1 MTEIP
6 IAPSPPPIDP
16 KKDPSRKPPTLVAR
30 PDDIPLVLTAL
41 PQWIRWKWQWNP
53 ARSYWTKIPVS
64 ARSARNASTADPK
77 TWGEFADVASRL
89 NRDEVDGIGFV
100 FAPTDPFCGIDL
112 DKCRDPET
120 GSITDEALDLIALLD
135 GYAELSVTGTGVHV
149 IVRAS
154 LGNLSGRKSG
164 LVEIYDRG
172 RYFTMTGRR
181 INARGKLL

>member
-1 MTEIP
+1 MSA
-6 IAPSPPPIDP
+6 IANELPSPRRDP
-16 KKDPSRKPPTLVAR
+16 KKDPSRKPPTLSAR
-30 PDDIPLVLTAL
+30 PNEIPLVLTAL
-41 PQWIRWKWQWNP
+41 PQWIRWRWEWNT
-53 ARSYWTKIPVS
+53 ARNYWTKIPVS
-64 ARSARNASTADPK
+64 ARSARNASTTEPK
-77 TWGEFADVASRL
+77 TWGEFADVVSRL

-100 FAPTDPFCGIDL
+100 FSPADPFCGIDL

-154 LGNLSGRKSG
+154 LGDLFGRKSVV
-164 LVEIYDRG
+164 VEVYDRG

-181 INARGKLL
+181 LDARGEVL

>member
-1 MTEIP
+1 MSA
-6 IAPSPPPIDP
+6 IANEPSSSRTDP
-16 KKDPSRKPPTLVAR
+16 KRDPSRKPPTLSPR
-30 PDDIPLVLTAL
+30 PEEIPFVLTAL
-41 PQWIRWKWQWNP
+41 PQWICWKWLWNP

-64 ARSARNASTADPK
+64 ARSARNASTTDPK
-77 TWGEFADVASRL
+77 TWGEFGDVVSRL
-89 NRDEVDGIGFV
+89 GIDEVDGIGFV
-100 FAPTDPFCGIDL
+100 FAPADPFCGIDL

-120 GSITDEALDLIALLD
+120 GSITDEALDLIALLE

-164 LVEIYDRG
+164 LVEVYDRG

-181 INARGKLL
+181 LNARGEVL

>member
-1 MTEIP
+1 LPPRPDEIP
-6 IAPSPPPIDP
+6 
-16 KKDPSRKPPTLVAR
+16 V
-30 PDDIPLVLTAL
+30 VLSAL
-41 PQWIRWKWQWNP
+41 PQWIRWRWEWNA

-64 ARSARNASTADPK
+64 ARSARNASTTDRK
-77 TWGEFADVASRL
+77 TWGEFSAVVTRL
-89 NRDEVDGIGFV
+89 HSDEVDGIGFV
-100 FAPTDPFCGIDL
+100 FAAADPFCGIDL
-112 DKCRDPET
+112 DKCLDPET

-154 LGNLSGRKSG
+154 LEDLSGRKSG

-181 INARGKLL
+181 LNARGELL